1 MENEK
6 WQKDEHVLH
15 LYGVSW
21 GLKMQFIGNGTM
33 RATERSL
40 AGSHLS
46 LSWAA
51 VFIQGRQWE
60 RGRDEE
66 EASPPFFFLVEGDL
80 LYLNLSSFGFSF
92 FAWYTLFGVCSATA
106 RRKLP
111 NVVHLLIILVSL
123 QDIKERLLNVTAAVI
138 QIDPLMWSGTLY
150 GSFALFPG
158 YLWSFMG
165 AAMIFLMSPFIHLS
179 SVYTEF

>member
-1 MENEK
+1 M
-6 WQKDEHVLH
+6 
-15 LYGVSW
+15 
-21 GLKMQFIGNGTM
+21 
-33 RATERSL
+33 
-40 AGSHLS
+40 
-46 LSWAA
+46 
-51 VFIQGRQWE
+51 
-60 RGRDEE
+60 
-66 EASPPFFFLVEGDL
+66 
-80 LYLNLSSFGFSF
+80 
-92 FAWYTLFGVCSATA
+92 
-106 RRKLP
+106 
-111 NVVHLLIILVSL
+111 VHLLIILVSL